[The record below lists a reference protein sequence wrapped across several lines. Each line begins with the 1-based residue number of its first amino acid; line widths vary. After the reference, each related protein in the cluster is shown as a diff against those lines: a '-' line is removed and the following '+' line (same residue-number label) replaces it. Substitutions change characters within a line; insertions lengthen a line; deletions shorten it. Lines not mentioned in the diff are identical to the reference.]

1 MTCWRAIASIF
12 YPTSQT
18 NSIMCSIHHRGET
31 LLAFLPKQT
40 RDFNPIPSL
49 PYSHWI
55 WWRNCKTHTV
65 IICIVKLAHIRICSS
80 HANDL
85 ALQIAEE
92 VTGHSEVVVLD
103 GAYHGHTKPLMGLS
117 TYKSRQQK
125 EGESG
130 IGSNPHAWI
139 VSGYEQFIF
148 LVTKACPR
156 MVLLIKLSF

>member
-1 MTCWRAIASIF
+1 MYSI
-12 YPTSQT
+12 PRQ
-18 NSIMCSIHHRGET
+18 GELDNT
-31 LLAFLPKQT
+31 FLRQT
-40 RDFNPIPSL
+40 RDFN
-49 PYSHWI
+49 Y
-55 WWRNCKTHTV
+55 RETHTPSSA
-65 IICIVKLAHIRICSS
+65 LLNLHACSS

-139 VSGYEQFIF
+139 VSMGMF
-148 LVTKACPR
+148 LVTNHAKNILLR
-156 MVLLIKLSF
+156 NLRRLMVHAAHVGILNK

>member
-1 MTCWRAIASIF
+1 MSCYHNTFLIIKAKWRF
-12 YPTSQT
+12 YFSHITSLA
-18 NSIMCSIHHRGET
+18 
-31 LLAFLPKQT
+31 LLNLYTF
-40 RDFNPIPSL
+40 
-49 PYSHWI
+49 
-55 WWRNCKTHTV
+55 
-65 IICIVKLAHIRICSS
+65 SS

-139 VSGYEQFIF
+139 VSMSR
-148 LVTKACPR
+148 V
-156 MVLLIKLSF
+156 LIKER

>member
-1 MTCWRAIASIF
+1 M
-12 YPTSQT
+12 Y
-18 NSIMCSIHHRGET
+18 
-31 LLAFLPKQT
+31 
-40 RDFNPIPSL
+40 
-49 PYSHWI
+49 
-55 WWRNCKTHTV
+55 
-65 IICIVKLAHIRICSS
+65 SS

-139 VSGYEQFIF
+139 VSVSMKKKNNKQKKTYFS
-148 LVTKACPR
+148 
-156 MVLLIKLSF
+156 M

>member
-1 MTCWRAIASIF
+1 MHIF
-12 YPTSQT
+12 
-18 NSIMCSIHHRGET
+18 
-31 LLAFLPKQT
+31 
-40 RDFNPIPSL
+40 
-49 PYSHWI
+49 
-55 WWRNCKTHTV
+55 
-65 IICIVKLAHIRICSS
+65 SS

-85 ALQIAEE
+85 ALQIAKE

-139 VSGYEQFIF
+139 VSGYEHEM
-148 LVTKACPR
+148 LAYLPGNKNHAKKWCY
-156 MVLLIKLSF
+156 

>member
-1 MTCWRAIASIF
+1 M
-12 YPTSQT
+12 Y
-18 NSIMCSIHHRGET
+18 
-31 LLAFLPKQT
+31 
-40 RDFNPIPSL
+40 
-49 PYSHWI
+49 
-55 WWRNCKTHTV
+55 
-65 IICIVKLAHIRICSS
+65 SS

-130 IGSNPHAWI
+130 IGPNPHAWI
-139 VSGYEQFIF
+139 VSVSMKKKNNKQKKTYFS
-148 LVTKACPR
+148 
-156 MVLLIKLSF
+156 M